1 MIALMD
7 KPITFAGSAIL
18 ALSAFFGQF
27 WYLFALYI
35 LFNILDWITGW
46 AKSRRLCSESSRAGL
61 SGVVKKLGYWV
72 ILLVAFLVP
81 LAFMEIGKEIGLD
94 LTFIKLLG
102 WFVLA
107 SLMVNE
113 TRSILENLV
122 ELGYKVPG
130 VLIRGLSVTQGLIDG
145 KADQQNEKK

>member
-1 MIALMD
+1 MPFTV
-7 KPITFAGSAIL
+7 KPIAFAGSAIV
-18 ALSAFFGQF
+18 ALSAFWGQF
-27 WYLFALYI
+27 WSLFALYI
-35 LFNILDWITGW
+35 LLNILDWLTGW
-46 AKSRRLCSESSRAGL
+46 ARARKLHNENSRAGL
-61 SGVVKKLGYWV
+61 SGIVKKLGYWV
-72 ILLVAFLVP
+72 ILLISFLVP
-81 LAFMEIGKEIGLD
+81 LAFMEIGREIGVD

-122 ELGYKVPG
+122 EMGYKVPG

-145 KADQQNEKK
+145 KAEQHR